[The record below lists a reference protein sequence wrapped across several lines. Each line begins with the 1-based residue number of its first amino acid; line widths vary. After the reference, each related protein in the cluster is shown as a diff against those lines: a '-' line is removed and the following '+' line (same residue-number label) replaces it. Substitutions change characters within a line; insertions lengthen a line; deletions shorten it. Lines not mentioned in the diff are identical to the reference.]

1 MELLNMLKAWF
12 RSYTTNPGS
21 VLQSHHFNIHCCCLN
36 EESEV
41 NLHWIDPDYSRS
53 PEFNQPLA
61 AKISGAVSWPVLTL
75 TPRGIPVLSLG
86 YLEDYCLTAQQTW
99 VVLSHA
105 KIPVWFVH
113 HKDHPT
119 AAITKPPLFC
129 HTVSFSKS
137 CIENA
142 SFPPLLPLS
151 TTLVTIKMPF
161 WPPVSNLVLE
171 KNKQFNKGLICSKL
185 NLVKNIDAPYY
196 SVPLFPSLLS
206 YRITFL
212 PGQLGLSCTQHPFP
226 FTKTTKTQWGSGHRK
241 CCKQEKSIPSL
252 WHLSCWG
259 AWRVL
264 CLCFSLFL
272 FFLFFFPPKSSFAHF
287 PSCWFKS
294 NWKWNLLVDHCLPSL
309 PKFSFTFTSFIT
321 WNAWRRKGNI
331 SSCCVFYTHVMPT

>member
-21 VLQSHHFNIHCCCLN
+21 VLQSHHFNIHCCYLN

-99 VVLSHA
+99 MVMSPA
-105 KIPVWFVH
+105 KILVWFAH

-119 AAITKPPLFC
+119 AAITRPPLFC

-151 TTLVTIKMPF
+151 TTLVTIKMSF

-185 NLVKNIDAPYY
+185 NLVKDIDAPLLFCPPFSLSLVLPDHFPAWASRSLLYTTSFPFHKNHKDPVGKWTQEMLQAGKIY
-196 SVPLFPSLLS
+196 PFSVTLELLGRVACFVFFPS
-206 YRITFL
+206 
-212 PGQLGLSCTQHPFP
+212 
-226 FTKTTKTQWGSGHRK
+226 
-241 CCKQEKSIPSL
+241 
-252 WHLSCWG
+252 
-259 AWRVL
+259 
-264 CLCFSLFL
+264 
-272 FFLFFFPPKSSFAHF
+272 FFFFFFFSPLSPLLHIS
-287 PSCWFKS
+287 
-294 NWKWNLLVDHCLPSL
+294 LLVDLKATENETC
-309 PKFSFTFTSFIT
+309 
-321 WNAWRRKGNI
+321 
-331 SSCCVFYTHVMPT
+331 